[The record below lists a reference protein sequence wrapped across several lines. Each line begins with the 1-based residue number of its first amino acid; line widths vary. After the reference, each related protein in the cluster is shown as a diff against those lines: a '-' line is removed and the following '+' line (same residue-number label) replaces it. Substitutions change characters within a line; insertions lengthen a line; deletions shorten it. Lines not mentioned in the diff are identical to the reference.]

1 MQRHKLPQKF
11 RTFFSWKRWVNDCE
25 VLNEA
30 ILAPKGMQPLKGT
43 GEARLSLLHAA
54 PQGQQGRRYQG
65 GKDTAQMRQEKEHP
79 LPEASADVP
88 MQAPKFPGEEQ
99 GSDLEQHLKVRPGY
113 FKFRLP

>member
-65 GKDTAQMRQEKEHP
+65 DKDTAQMRRER
-79 LPEASADVP
+79 ASTTR
-88 MQAPKFPGEEQ
+88 
-99 GSDLEQHLKVRPGY
+99 SLS
-113 FKFRLP
+113 

>member
-1 MQRHKLPQKF
+1 
-11 RTFFSWKRWVNDCE
+11 
-25 VLNEA
+25 
-30 ILAPKGMQPLKGT
+30 
-43 GEARLSLLHAA
+43 
-54 PQGQQGRRYQG
+54 
-65 GKDTAQMRQEKEHP
+65 MRQEKEHP